1 MAESGSQPIAR
12 SAFDG
17 LSLPDRP
24 GRVSVEDAGPAVRFV
39 TRGAPERLASA
50 IGMTLPTS
58 PSQAITQNAHA
69 ALWLGPD
76 EWLLIAPADA
86 VSPLRPTTPDG
97 PAALVDVSHRNCGL
111 IISGPDAARLLSA
124 GCPLNLDPAAFPVG
138 TSTRTLF
145 GKAEIVLWRT
155 KPETFRL
162 EFWRSFAPYVA
173 GLLSEALRDVD

>member
-1 MAESGSQPIAR
+1 
-12 SAFDG
+12 
-17 LSLPDRP
+17 
-24 GRVSVEDAGPAVRFV
+24 VRFV
-39 TRGAPERLASA
+39 ARGPPERLASA

-86 VSPLRPTTPDG
+86 ISPLRPTTPDG